1 MTPSQ
6 NRAPVEPPPRTGY
19 NIQQESPSNQ
29 QLLAASRKT
38 SHEMLSRSSALNERY
53 FEIEK
58 SRSRSLDDLLAG
70 GEVVT
75 PKPEP
80 PLAGLGLSQSRLN
93 ERYHSAER
101 LEQAPKP
108 GDGPR
113 YVKSQYTGKRAIPGS
128 HSSKAYIERSE
139 LGTHPG
145 SGAARSS
152 AMSDTSEAP
161 SLASHVRRVRVP
173 SQASDVDQF
182 LDELFSPV
190 LDGSL
195 DELSDARSLAASIR
209 GGGDGEFSE
218 APIGISNTLSDL
230 GDAKS
235 LIMRLKGG
243 GQRTGPPSSAS
254 STLDQEVAALTAPT
268 DNALDEYITDLFQ
281 PIFVND
287 SIRRLT
293 EKTEL
298 VNAIKGGGT
307 AHSTGAS
314 SSNFVLSPP
323 PMMMMGGAE
332 PFMPLYNMQNMSVPQ
347 NGDLAAYQQQ
357 MQRAFL
363 QSAMAQN
370 IQIQQQLL
378 AQNQA
383 LQTLLSQQ
391 DPSVTPVENSRSS
404 HQSPKRPSFKKRN
417 SPAAFTSVMSELR
430 SRRTSSESGSSL
442 MPPPPPP
449 PMPPPLESQD
459 PSEARPFLDP
469 YGRAKTVRIGKWR
482 WPPPQGGAPAENG
495 GEDFIQFKMRQQQ
508 RKTTPQSQQSGNA
521 DWEDEIDSKSV
532 SPAAQEIQSS
542 AAVRSSTRRSFEI
555 GAQRP
560 PPGSVGK
567 LKLSSEM
574 RQRLEQVT
582 AGHSIR
588 SAASTR
594 SERPAR
600 APAKLEDAR
609 RMMLEQQLGGTLNG
623 NGHMHAEPDT
633 LPSVRTQVQRM
644 EHSLPP
650 APPGP
655 APPAPARPPSSVPP
669 VPPPPAPIE
678 PQSYMQ
684 KRQERDT
691 FGVHQNREYNYNWEV
706 AENERNGWNG
716 QQNGFREYEKQDRNN
731 HRDYDNGHRDFESY
745 TISDQHDGSSNDL
758 APVEVRKTPPHKRLV
773 PQPKPT
779 ERATYRTHMVQKAAQ
794 ERDRRSSTS
803 THFTEKQDG
812 AEGLFTKSI

>member
-1 MTPSQ
+1 
-6 NRAPVEPPPRTGY
+6 
-19 NIQQESPSNQ
+19 
-29 QLLAASRKT
+29 
-38 SHEMLSRSSALNERY
+38 MLSRSSALNERY

-70 GEVVT
+70 GEVVV

-145 SGAARSS
+145 GGAARSS

-209 GGGDGEFSE
+209 GGGDSFLE
-218 APIGISNTLSDL
+218 APIGISSTLSDL

-235 LIMRLKGG
+235 LVLRLKGG

-268 DNALDEYITDLFQ
+268 DSALDEYITDLFQ

-307 AHSTGAS
+307 AHQTGAG

-332 PFMPLYNMQNMSVPQ
+332 PFMPLYNMQNISAPQ

-391 DPSVTPVENSRSS
+391 DPSVTPVENSRAT

-449 PMPPPLESQD
+449 PMPPPLESSD
-459 PSEARPFLDP
+459 PSETRPFLDP

-521 DWEDEIDSKSV
+521 DWEDEVDSKSV

-542 AAVRSSTRRSFEI
+542 AAVRNSSRRSFEI

-623 NGHMHAEPDT
+623 NGHIHPEPDA

-669 VPPPPAPIE
+669 VPPPPAPVE

-706 AENERNGWNG
+706 AENERNGWND
-716 QQNGFREYEKQDRNN
+716 QQNGFREYDNKFDKQQDRNN

-745 TISDQHDGSSNDL
+745 TISDQHDGGSSNDL
-758 APVEVRKTPPHKRLV
+758 APVEVRKTPPHKRIV

-812 AEGLFTKSI
+812 VEGKVT